1 MRFIWRESF
10 NSQQEDIW
18 KNLDAQQRQCFHKR
32 NLVKPF
38 SMGENEAFWVKWG
51 LNDNVTFLPFYI
63 RTCLTEV
70 KNLLKGN
77 FDDHPKKRIGRAT
90 RGHEPTMI
98 ILDYSQTFAI
108 SHLKFK
114 VELKTILA
122 STVYSILSDSVS
134 FWRLVQINHQK

>member
-1 MRFIWRESF
+1 MPNYQSKIGERKAKKQREIDR
-10 NSQQEDIW
+10 DIT
-18 KNLDAQQRQCFHKR
+18 
-32 NLVKPF
+32 
-38 SMGENEAFWVKWG
+38 
-51 LNDNVTFLPFYI
+51 LNDYIDKLNNAEITNYETFEVDMTKLGKN
-63 RTCLTEV
+63 TEV

-134 FWRLVQINHQK
+134 F